1 VSISRILETPPTGHT
16 EETAL
21 HRAIS
26 YHLAHARMPALR
38 HHARTSIRP
47 VPFSAPPRQF
57 SLQLRV
63 MRPLAEPTP
72 SAA

>member
-1 VSISRILETPPTGHT
+1 MSISRILETPPTGHT

-26 YHLAHARMPALR
+26 YHLAHARMPGLR

-57 SLQLRV
+57 SPLWRA
-63 MRPLAEPTP
+63 MHPLAEPAP
-72 SAA
+72 PAA